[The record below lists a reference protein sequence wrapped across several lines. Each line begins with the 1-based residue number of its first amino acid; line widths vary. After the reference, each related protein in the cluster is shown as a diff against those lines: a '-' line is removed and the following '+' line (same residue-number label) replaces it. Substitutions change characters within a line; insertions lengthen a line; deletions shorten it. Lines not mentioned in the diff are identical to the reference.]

1 MKNNC
6 KILVLIILFVGIGI
20 SHSQGGSEFQL
31 YHSVTDPYNRTS
43 IKGLTTYE
51 HNNGTS
57 HLGVELEKFKLGE
70 SSAIGAF
77 VEGGYAFT
85 NFKAPIELGPIVS
98 IGYMFYDG
106 HKHMK
111 LKLGL
116 DFAYKISYHFKIH
129 LLVTTAQ
136 ENWISKESFEGFTF
150 DMENGKRKNI
160 LSLGIS
166 YTPYKH

>member
-1 MKNNC
+1 MKNKCN
-6 KILVLIILFVGIGI
+6 ILVLMILFIGMGIL
-20 SHSQGGSEFQL
+20 HSQGSSEFQL

-43 IKGLTTYE
+43 IKALSTYE
-51 HNNGTS
+51 HNNGIS
-57 HLGVELEKFKLGE
+57 HLGIELEKFKLGE
-70 SSAIGAF
+70 SSAIGTF

-85 NFKAPIELGPIVS
+85 NFKVPIELTTIVS

-106 HKHMK
+106 YRHMK

-129 LLVTTAQ
+129 LLATTAQ
-136 ENWISKESFEGFTF
+136 ENWISKENSEGFSF
-150 DMENGKRKNI
+150 DMENTKRKNI

-166 YTPYKH
+166 YTPHKL